1 MSRIAVV
8 ALGGNAITR
17 AGQAGTHAEQA
28 DNARAM
34 ATAVCELRDAGWVV
48 VVVHGN
54 GPQVGNLAIQQH
66 GAADEVPALPL
77 FVQGAMTQGQL
88 GTLLALALHQVMD
101 TAQVVVS
108 MITHVVV
115 DADDPA
121 FGRPTKPIG
130 PFFTRDEA
138 HRLAAERGWTVV
150 EDSGRGYR
158 QIVASPKPLRILE
171 IDAVRALVEQHA
183 VVIAGGGGGVPV
195 VPIDGSGGFRG
206 VDGVVDKDLT
216 ARLVATALGA
226 EALVLI
232 TDIGRVALDFGT
244 DRQRS
249 VDTMTADEAGVHLAD
264 GQFPAGSMGPK
275 VSAAIDF
282 VRHGG
287 RVAVITDTRRVRAT
301 LAESVDDRE
310 VPPADGET
318 GTRIVAVP
326 HPIGATT

>member
-1 MSRIAVV
+1 MPRIAVV

-28 DNARAM
+28 DNARSM
-34 ATAVCELRDAGWVV
+34 ATAICELHDAGWVV

-66 GAADEVPALPL
+66 EAADEVPALPL

-88 GTLLALALHQVMD
+88 GTLLVVALHQVAE
-101 TAQVVVS
+101 TPQPVVS
-108 MITHVVV
+108 MVTHVVV

-121 FGRPTKPIG
+121 FDHPTKPIG
-130 PFFTRDEA
+130 PFFAKDEA
-138 HRLAAERGWTVV
+138 ERLAAERGWSIV

-158 QIVASPKPLRILE
+158 QIVASPRPRRILE
-171 IDAVRALVEQHA
+171 IDAVRALVEQHM

-195 VPIDGSGGFRG
+195 VEDADGYHG

-216 ARLVATALGA
+216 ARLMATALGA
-226 EALVLI
+226 DALVLI
-232 TDIGRVALDFGT
+232 TDIDRVALDFGT

-249 VDTMTADEAGVHLAD
+249 ISAMTVDEAQSHLDD
-264 GQFPAGSMGPK
+264 GQFPPGSMGPK
-275 VSAAIDF
+275 MSAAIEF

-287 RVAVITDTRRVRAT
+287 RVAVITDTGRVRAT
-301 LAESVDDRE
+301 LAEEPGGD
-310 VPPADGET
+310 VPPHT
-318 GTRIVAVP
+318 GTRIVA
-326 HPIGATT
+326 AASTTVGVTA

>member
-1 MSRIAVV
+1 MPRIAVV

-28 DNARAM
+28 ANARSM
-34 ATAVCELRDAGWVV
+34 AEAICELRDAGWVV

-66 GAADEVPALPL
+66 EAAAEVPALPL

-88 GTLLALALHQVMD
+88 GTLLVVALHQVVD
-101 TAQVVVS
+101 RAPPAVVS
-108 MITHVVV
+108 MVTHVLVE
-115 DADDPA
+115 ADDPA

-130 PFFTRDEA
+130 PFFARAEA
-138 HRLAAERGWTVV
+138 ERLAAERGWTIV
-150 EDSGRGYR
+150 EDAGRGYR
-158 QIVASPKPLRILE
+158 QVVASPRPRRIVE
-171 IDAVRALVEQHA
+171 IDAVRALVAQGMI
-183 VVIAGGGGGVPV
+183 VITCGGGGVPV
-195 VPIDGSGGFRG
+195 VEDGGGYHG
-206 VDGVVDKDLT
+206 VDGVIDKDLT

-232 TDIGRVALDFGT
+232 TDIDRVALDFGT

-249 VDTMTADEAGVHLAD
+249 LTDLPVEDAERHLAE

-275 VSAAIDF
+275 VAAAIEF

-287 RVAVITDTRRVRAT
+287 RVAVITDVAHVRAS
-301 LAESVDDRE
+301 LD
-310 VPPADGET
+310 PADGGEP
-318 GTRIVAVP
+318 GTRVLASP
-326 HPIGATT
+326 TPIGAAS